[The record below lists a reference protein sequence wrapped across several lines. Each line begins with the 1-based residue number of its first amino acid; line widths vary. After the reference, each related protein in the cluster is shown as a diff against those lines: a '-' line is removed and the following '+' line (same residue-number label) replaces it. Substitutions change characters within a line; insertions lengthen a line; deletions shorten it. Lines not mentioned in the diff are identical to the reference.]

1 MKLISSSK
9 ALEKEFL
16 RLLNQ
21 YKEYY
26 WLSAWAGVNTKA
38 FEKLD
43 ENRDRI
49 KKLVIGIH
57 FYQTHPDFIKAFLDE
72 DSVHYVMQPEGIFHP
87 KLYLFYTSPEEWE
100 VITGSANF
108 TNSAFTKNT
117 EISTLITSEEPN
129 ADKLLK
135 QIMGLVDSNWSTESN
150 FSSEQYKNYKTT
162 WQNQKRKLKSIS
174 GNYHESHRKTPTPAF
189 EVPIMNMPWEEF
201 CKKIQDKEGGGLE
214 NRLSLLDYVQ
224 KLFKENNSF
233 ADLSLEDR
241 CIIAGTPNKSD
252 KDFDYRFFGSMKGNG
267 NFNHCINEDY
277 KGISNALDQIPL
289 YGQITKHHYDKFVE
303 IYSHSL
309 EGNPIATATRLLAMK
324 RPDVFICLDGKNKK
338 ELCEDFNISKGN
350 FNYERYWDEIIARIQ
365 DSVWWQ
371 HSLPKTEKEKEIN
384 KYRTA
389 MLDVLYYNRK

>member
-1 MKLISSSK
+1 MKLISSSR

-241 CIIAGTPNKSD
+241 CII
-252 KDFDYRFFGSMKGNG
+252 
-267 NFNHCINEDY
+267 
-277 KGISNALDQIPL
+277 
-289 YGQITKHHYDKFVE
+289 
-303 IYSHSL
+303 
-309 EGNPIATATRLLAMK
+309 
-324 RPDVFICLDGKNKK
+324 
-338 ELCEDFNISKGN
+338 
-350 FNYERYWDEIIARIQ
+350 
-365 DSVWWQ
+365 
-371 HSLPKTEKEKEIN
+371 
-384 KYRTA
+384 
-389 MLDVLYYNRK
+389 